1 MFFKRLSRSRSNSQS
16 YVDDYAPR
24 HDSKANSGAYDD
36 VDYNQRPGS
45 SQQPNSSA
53 PLNKQSGNMYSPQ
66 DISSQDYSTTSL
78 PRGAPATNGYG
89 SAPRRA
95 SVSGGSAPIA
105 SETAPDLLTR
115 AFNEAIRPYT
125 NKLEEQEI
133 ELGDLRAYVEQLEAQ
148 RKEVHAW
155 IDKRGLR
162 PDVPPSIA
170 SQMDASSPHNPT
182 HAAATLNAQLDRKI
196 TIVNFDL
203 HRLQDDLNDSLP
215 TPSFSACMLKFLPD
229 ISRLTALPSG
239 PKFSFDLLLKLGG
252 NLNSH
257 GGLESG
263 DEEDLRERRSFY
275 AKLDE
280 AMVDVVRGR
289 FREEGEGWGVQ
300 REIKRIEKTGAYLRN
315 WGVEPYF
322 PKTLD
327 VMHDGSAGMGMG
339 GAMHGG
345 GTPPAKPA
353 PQIIDIKKGTVVR
366 HQKGRSV
373 EEGMKDV
380 LSENIVAQEAN
391 RTPAERPSKDDKE
404 VAASTAV

>member
-1 MFFKRLSRSRSNSQS
+1 
-16 YVDDYAPR
+16 
-24 HDSKANSGAYDD
+24 
-36 VDYNQRPGS
+36 
-45 SQQPNSSA
+45 
-53 PLNKQSGNMYSPQ
+53 MYSPQ
-66 DISSQDYSTTSL
+66 DVQQQQDYTTPPLS
-78 PRGAPATNGYG
+78 RGAANANGYG
-89 SAPRRA
+89 GGAPRR
-95 SVSGGSAPIA
+95 SSIGGGAAAAPLS
-105 SETAPDLLTR
+105 SEAAPDLLTR

-125 NKLEEQEI
+125 NKLEEMEL

-170 SQMDASSPHNPT
+170 SQMDASSPSNPT

-229 ISRLTALPSG
+229 IARLSALPSG

-257 GGLESG
+257 GGLETG
-263 DEEDLRERRSFY
+263 DESDLRERRSFY
-275 AKLDE
+275 AKLDD
-280 AMVDVVRGR
+280 AMVDVVQGR

-300 REIKRIEKTGAYLRN
+300 RELKRIEKTGAYLRN

-322 PKTLD
+322 PKTVE
-327 VMHDGSAGMGMG
+327 VMRDGMGMG
-339 GAMHGG
+339 GGGMGHVGGGG
-345 GTPPAKPA
+345 GTPPAY
-353 PQIIDIKKGTVVR
+353 Q
-366 HQKGRSV
+366 
-373 EEGMKDV
+373 
-380 LSENIVAQEAN
+380 
-391 RTPAERPSKDDKE
+391 
-404 VAASTAV
+404 